1 MMCVFCGNRVKCWNQ
16 MTDEELETEW
26 VKCGYDDY
34 VLDDAI
40 ELEDLLEE
48 SQRREEEKRDMMQG
62 RNVG

>member
-1 MMCVFCGNRVKCWNQ
+1 MCVFCGNRGKCWDQ
-16 MTDEELETEW
+16 MSDEQLEEQW

-34 VLDDAI
+34 TLDETI

-48 SQRREEEKRDMMQG
+48 SQRRMDEIRDMEQG